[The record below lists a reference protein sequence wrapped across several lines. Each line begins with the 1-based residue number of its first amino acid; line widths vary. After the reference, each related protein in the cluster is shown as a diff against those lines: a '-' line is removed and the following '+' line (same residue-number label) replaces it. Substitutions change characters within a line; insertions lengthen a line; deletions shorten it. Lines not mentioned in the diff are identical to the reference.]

1 MHSVADELRRDTAA
15 RVAQLSVQER
25 IELALSLGDADLDLY
40 IRASGKNHDEALR
53 DLRAQRARQ
62 RTPSRTASR

>member
-25 IELALSLGDADLDLY
+25 IELAFSLGDADLDLY
-40 IRASGKNHDEALR
+40 IKTSGKNRDEALR
-53 DLRAQRARQ
+53 DLRAQRARS
-62 RTPSRTASR
+62 RTPSRSAAW

>member
-15 RVAQLSVQER
+15 RVAQLSVQGR
-25 IELALSLGDADLDLY
+25 TELALSLGDADLDLY
-40 IRASGKNHDEALR
+40 IRASGKSYDQALR
-53 DLRAQRARQ
+53 DLRAQRARL